1 MNKFF
6 RTWLYFQWP
15 SSWART
21 ATISSWLHPWREREK
36 GGGKKIHIRLQ
47 GKKGREVQVK
57 DTAHKRA
64 AWSAR
69 SLQGEGAQHMYK
81 GYRQAQAN

>member
-1 MNKFF
+1 MGQNSND
-6 RTWLYFQWP
+6 LLLVAP
-15 SSWART
+15 
-21 ATISSWLHPWREREK
+21 LEREGERRGEENTQDCK
-36 GGGKKIHIRLQ
+36 ERRAGS
-47 GKKGREVQVK
+47 EVK